1 MSERQ
6 VLGRGL
12 GALIPGASSSEK
24 ESRDIPLH
32 LIDPN
37 PYQPRQYWD
46 DDRIEEL
53 AVSIREHGLIQPI
66 VLRPI
71 GDRYQI
77 VAGER
82 RWRAS
87 KKAGLQRVAA
97 FIRNYS
103 DKEMLELALV
113 ENIQRQD
120 LNPVE
125 TARAYRMLITEFSY
139 TQEELGRRV
148 GRSRSSVANT
158 LRLLALSDQLQE
170 MLATGTLNEGHV
182 RPLLSLPPEKQLSM
196 AQEIARKG
204 FTARQAE
211 KMARRNVSRE
221 TSGRGLDP
229 NTADVIERLQH
240 RLGTEVRISGN
251 TAGELTIKFF
261 SPEDLERVVNLILD
275 EQENKPASSMS

>member
-12 GALIPGASSSEK
+12 GALIPGAASFGK

-46 DDRIEEL
+46 EDRIEEL

-66 VLRPI
+66 VLRPT

-87 KKAGLQRVAA
+87 KRAGLQRVAA
-97 FIRNYS
+97 FIKEYS

-125 TARAYRMLITEFSY
+125 TARAYQMLITEFSY

-158 LRLLALSDQLQE
+158 LRLLSLSEQLQE
-170 MLATGTLNEGHV
+170 MLAKGTLNEGQV
-182 RPLLSLPPEKQLSM
+182 RPLLALPPEKQLSM
-196 AQEIARKG
+196 AQEIAHRG
-204 FTARQAE
+204 FTARQVE
-211 KMARRNVSRE
+211 RMTRRNVSRE
-221 TSGRGLDP
+221 TSMRSVDP
-229 NTADVIERLQH
+229 HLADIIERLQH
-240 RLGTEVRISGN
+240 RLGTEIRISGDA
-251 TAGELTIKFF
+251 AGEMVIKFF
-261 SPEDLERVVNLILD
+261 SPEDLERVVDIILN
-275 EQENKPASSMS
+275 EQE